1 MNIALLIIDVQKAFI
16 DHRKGEEEYSRTFD
30 YINHTAFLFRESKKP
45 VIIIRDLSDGD
56 DENYANADELATDE
70 GDIEIIKYNSNSF
83 WQTDLEETLKRLNVD
98 FVVLC
103 GNAAEYCVLATY
115 NGAMERGFGA
125 AMLQNGIFAA
135 SQTGLLDIAFNRA
148 VISHQVI
155 SYILNK

>member
-16 DHRKGEEEYSRTFD
+16 SHRKGQEEYNRTFD
-30 YINHTAFLFRESKKP
+30 YINHTAFLFREKNKP
-45 VIIIRDLSDGD
+45 VIVIRDLADGD
-56 DENYANADELATDE
+56 DENYQNADELATDE
-70 GDIEIIKYNSNSF
+70 KYIEVIKYYGNGF
-83 WQTDLEETLKRLNVD
+83 WKTDLEEILKNLEVD

-115 NGAMERGFGA
+115 NGAIERGFGA

-135 SQTGLLDIAFNRA
+135 SRTGLEDSAFNRS

-155 SYILNK
+155 SYILSE

>member
-1 MNIALLIIDVQKAFI
+1 MKIALLIIDVQKAYI
-16 DHRKGEEEYSRTFD
+16 DHNMGESEYNKTFD

-70 GDIEIIKYNSNSF
+70 SDIEIIKYYGNSF
-83 WQTDLEETLKRLNVD
+83 WKTELEETLKKLDVD

-155 SYILNK
+155 SYILSE